1 MGFGGI
7 GEMMFILL
15 LGLLLFGPKKLPEIA
30 RQVGKVLGEFK
41 KASAEFQAQLND
53 EVRRLET
60 SVDTNTIAP
69 TGLDGTAARNE
80 TPQYALEPNSGQHTG
95 EALAESTGT
104 PNRAFISHTNDTHTN
119 DAHTSDGYP
128 VVNPA
133 EQTPVHQ
140 LDPVSLDAVSVDD
153 ATAQAF
159 EQPALKQPAVEQ
171 LGVKQLES
179 EHFES
184 PHLAPKDTNGS

>member
-60 SVDTNTIAP
+60 SVQDNNTNTIAP
-69 TGLDGTAARNE
+69 QGTAPRNE
-80 TPQYALEPNSGQHTG
+80 TPQYALEPNSG
-95 EALAESTGT
+95 
-104 PNRAFISHTNDTHTN
+104 SHEGD
-119 DAHTSDGYP
+119 
-128 VVNPA
+128 VPA
-133 EQTPVHQ
+133 EFNG
-140 LDPVSLDAVSVDD
+140 LAVSNGTYEESGLSPSPEESL
-153 ATAQAF
+153 ATQDVR
-159 EQPALKQPAVEQ
+159 PDHPS
-171 LGVKQLES
+171 S
-179 EHFES
+179 EHLE
-184 PHLAPKDTNGS
+184 PKDTHGS